1 MSTETAVPT
10 PPAATED
17 ARWWQIEQAHINHV
31 AEHERHGHPR
41 SLFYVWFAAN
51 LSIST
56 VITGALAVVVGN
68 NLFWAIGAILVG
80 NLAGS
85 LFMAAH
91 SAQGPILGVPQLIQS
106 RGQFGYFGAILPVIL
121 ALVMY
126 VGFWAFGVIPAAQ
139 SLSQVHH
146 GLGDTAGVL
155 ILGVPSL
162 VLAILGYKLIHRTQL
177 LTTYVA
183 LIGLVV
189 LTVDVARQGG
199 LDWSTAGFSAG
210 PWLLA
215 VAIIAVYQAGF
226 SPYVSDYSR
235 YLPAAVGYQPP
246 FWFTY
251 IGTTV
256 SAIWVMAL
264 GAMVTAQFP
273 KLGTVEAV
281 AAVAGGSLQ
290 WLVLYTLAIA
300 VVGVNAMNLYG
311 GMLSIVTGISAVRD
325 IGRSAVVRIAGIGV
339 VFAAGLYLALAATTN
354 FIANY
359 QNFLLLLVY
368 TFVPWTAINLTDF
381 YVIKRG
387 KYDIAAFF
395 DPTGPYMNDPATRTR
410 HGFNLNAM
418 AAYCLGVVAQIPFI
432 NTTWW
437 KGWAVDSLD
446 GADISWIVGL
456 FVAAFAYYLL
466 ARGQMTR
473 AVSRGTAAEHRPL
486 PADTEVSALEDELVP
501 SAAGRGADG

>member
-1 MSTETAVPT
+1 MSSDTIPRT
-10 PPAATED
+10 PAEPAD
-17 ARWWQIEQAHINHV
+17 SARWWQIEQAHINHV
-31 AEHERHGHPR
+31 ADNERHGHPR

-68 NLFWAIGAILVG
+68 NLFWALAAIIVG
-80 NLAGS
+80 NPTGA

-106 RGQFGYFGAILPVIL
+106 RGQFGFSAILPLIL

-139 SLSQVHH
+139 SISQVHS
-146 GLGDTAGVL
+146 GLSDTASVL
-155 ILGVPSL
+155 LLGIPSL
-162 VLAILGYKLIHRTQL
+162 VLAILGYKLIHRAQL

-189 LTVDVARQGG
+189 LTVNILAHGA
-199 LDWSTAGFSAG
+199 LNLSTGGFSAG

-215 VAIIAVYQAGF
+215 IAIIAVYQAGF

-235 YLPAAVGYQPP
+235 YLPSNVGYQPP

-251 IGTTV
+251 IGTTL

-273 KLGTVEAV
+273 DLGTVEAV
-281 AAVAGGSLQ
+281 AAVTEGSLQ

-300 VVGVNAMNLYG
+300 VIGVNAMNLYG
-311 GMLSIVTGISAVRD
+311 GMLAIVTGISAFRNV
-325 IGRSAVVRIAGIGV
+325 GRSAFVRVAGILI

-354 FIANY
+354 FITNY

-381 YVIKRG
+381 YLIKRG
-387 KYDIAAFF
+387 KYDIKAFF
-395 DPTGPYMNDPATRTR
+395 DPTGPYMNDPRTRTY
-410 HGFNLNAM
+410 HGVNLNALD
-418 AAYCLGVVAQIPFI
+418 AYCLGVIAQIPFI
-432 NTTWW
+432 NTSYW
-437 KGWAVDSLD
+437 KGWAVGRLTAPTSPGSSASPSPPSRTTCWLATRTC
-446 GADISWIVGL
+446 GASW
-456 FVAAFAYYLL
+456 
-466 ARGQMTR
+466 RPR
-473 AVSRGTAAEHRPL
+473 SRRTTTPFSSTTSGP
-486 PADTEVSALEDELVP
+486 
-501 SAAGRGADG
+501 AGRTRRV

>member
-1 MSTETAVPT
+1 
-10 PPAATED
+10 
-17 ARWWQIEQAHINHV
+17 V
-31 AEHERHGHPR
+31 ADGERHGHPR

-56 VITGALAVVVGN
+56 VITGALGVVVGN
-68 NLFWAIGAILVG
+68 TLFWALAAIVVG
-80 NLAGS
+80 NLAGA

-106 RGQFGYFGAILPVIL
+106 RGQFGYYGAILPVIL

-139 SLSQVHH
+139 SISQVHS

-155 ILGVPSL
+155 LLGIPSL
-162 VLAILGYKLIHRTQL
+162 VLAILGYKLIHRAQA
-177 LTTYVA
+177 LTTYLA
-183 LIGLVV
+183 LIGIAV
-189 LTVDVARQGG
+189 LTIQVLSYGSLDLGTGG
-199 LDWSTAGFSAG
+199 FAAG

-235 YLPAAVGYQPP
+235 YLPRDVGYQPP

-251 IGTTV
+251 VGTTV

-281 AAVAGGSLQ
+281 AAVSAGSLQ

-300 VVGVNAMNLYG
+300 VIGVNAMNLYG
-311 GMLSIVTGISAVRD
+311 GMLSIVTGVGAFRD
-325 IGRSAVVRIAGIGV
+325 VGRSAVVRVVGIFV
-339 VFAAGLYLALAATTN
+339 VFAAALYLAIAATDN
-354 FIANY
+354 FITNY

-387 KYDIAAFF
+387 RYDIEAFF
-395 DPTGPYMNDPATRTR
+395 DPAGPYMNDPATRTR
-410 HGFNLNAM
+410 HGVNLNALL
-418 AAYCLGVVAQIPFI
+418 AYCLGVIAQVPFI
-432 NTTWW
+432 NTSYW

-446 GADISWIVGL
+446 GADISWMIGL
-456 FVAAFAYYLL
+456 VVAAVAYFLL
-466 ARGQMTR
+466 ARDQRVDASMLN
-473 AVSRGTAAEHRPL
+473 P
-486 PADTEVSALEDELVP
+486 DTPEPVL
-501 SAAGRGADG
+501 